1 MNTQIL
7 YPLKVQLL
15 FERGNE
21 ISTKLGRGAIFFKK
35 NCMET
40 KRGKAEEMQ
49 RSQGDVM
56 RLLAM
61 MVTNT
66 NTSLENLF
74 LQKCSLLLL
83 IIGRI
88 IQTS

>member
-1 MNTQIL
+1 
-7 YPLKVQLL
+7 
-15 FERGNE
+15 
-21 ISTKLGRGAIFFKK
+21 
-35 NCMET
+35 MET

-88 IQTS
+88 IQTCWFSVLNLDLHLFVST